1 MKLTMLLAGVLTVI
15 AAAGSGCATTGK
27 GADDTAPSVRVRMET
42 SKGDIVLELDR
53 EHAPISVAHFLKY
66 ADRGAYDGTTFHRVV
81 ENFVIQGGGWT
92 PDPHD
97 VLVERAKLD
106 KQAGHPDIPIKNEWQ
121 NGLKNV
127 RGTIAMAREAD
138 PDSATREFYI
148 NVQDNPRLDTAR
160 EKTGNAGYA
169 VFGRVI
175 EGMDVVDAI
184 RRVPTRSATVTGVDD
199 GSMENV
205 PVDPVL
211 IRKVERAGGDGAKK
225 R

>member
-1 MKLTMLLAGVLTVI
+1 M
-15 AAAGSGCATTGK
+15 AAALASGCANKGK
-27 GADDTAPSVRVRMET
+27 AKDDTAPTVRVRIET
-42 SKGDIVLELDR
+42 DKGDIVVELDR
-53 EHAPISVAHFLKY
+53 EHAPISVANFLKY
-66 ADRGAYDGTTFHRVV
+66 ADRGAYDGTVFHRVM

-97 VLVERAKLD
+97 VLAERAKLD
-106 KQAGHPDIPIKNEWQ
+106 KNKGNPDVPIKNEWQ

-127 RGTIAMAREAD
+127 RGSIAMARETD

-148 NVQDNPRLDTAR
+148 NVQDNARLDTAR

-169 VFGRVI
+169 VFGRVV

-184 RRVPTRSATVTGVDD
+184 RQVPTRSVTVVGVED

-205 PVDPVL
+205 PVEPVL
-211 IRKVERAGGDGAKK
+211 VRSVRRVKWEGDQ
-225 R
+225 RRR